1 MSPPVVV
8 KTGHVILNQVC
19 AMSVLL
25 DIMGINALRNVVI
38 IVPRTKFVIRAR
50 GTVELVKP
58 VGMD

>member
-1 MSPPVVV
+1 MGP
-8 KTGHVILNQVC
+8 VILNQVC

-25 DIMGINALRNVVI
+25 DIMGINALGTVVI

-50 GTVELVKP
+50 GTVQAVKL